1 MKKVDRLKS
10 KILLTQM
17 KTILLQEKRKSYYRN
32 EINVR
37 EIIPLSNDT
46 KLVIYEN
53 GMFDFVLYHEK
64 KLIKEYK
71 NY

>member
-17 KTILLQEKRKSYYRN
+17 KTILLQEKRKGYYRN
-32 EINVR
+32 EVNVR

-64 KLIKEYK
+64 KLIKERR
-71 NY
+71 

>member
-10 KILLTQM
+10 KILLTQL

-64 KLIKEYK
+64 KLIKERR
-71 NY
+71 

>member
-53 GMFDFVLYHEK
+53 EMFDFVLYHEK
-64 KLIKEYK
+64 KLIKERR
-71 NY
+71 

>member
-64 KLIKEYK
+64 KLINERR
-71 NY
+71 

>member
-1 MKKVDRLKS
+1 
-10 KILLTQM
+10 M

-64 KLIKEYK
+64 KLIKERR
-71 NY
+71 

>member
-32 EINVR
+32 EVNVR

-64 KLIKEYK
+64 KLIKERR
-71 NY
+71 

>member
-37 EIIPLSNDT
+37 EIIPLSNDI

-64 KLIKEYK
+64 KLIKERR
-71 NY
+71 

>member
-17 KTILLQEKRKSYYRN
+17 KTILLQEKRKGYYRN

-64 KLIKEYK
+64 KLIKARR
-71 NY
+71 

>member
-17 KTILLQEKRKSYYRN
+17 KTILLQEKRKGYYRN
-32 EINVR
+32 EVNVR

-64 KLIKEYK
+64 KLIKARR
-71 NY
+71 

>member
-64 KLIKEYK
+64 KLIKERR
-71 NY
+71 

>member
-37 EIIPLSNDT
+37 EFIPLSNDT

-53 GMFDFVLYHEK
+53 EMFDFVLYHEK
-64 KLIKEYK
+64 KLIKERR
-71 NY
+71 

>member
-17 KTILLQEKRKSYYRN
+17 KTILLQEKRKGYYRN

-64 KLIKEYK
+64 KLIKERR
-71 NY
+71 

>member
-46 KLVIYEN
+46 KLVIYDN

-64 KLIKEYK
+64 KLIKERR
-71 NY
+71 